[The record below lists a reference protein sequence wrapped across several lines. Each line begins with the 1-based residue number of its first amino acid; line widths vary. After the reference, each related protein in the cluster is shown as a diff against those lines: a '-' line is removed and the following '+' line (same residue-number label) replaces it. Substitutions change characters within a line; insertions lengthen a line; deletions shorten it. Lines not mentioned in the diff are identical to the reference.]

1 MVKVAQAYEV
11 VRINKRT
18 KEVKPEGHGKATRG
32 HELHL
37 RVGFRES
44 HDGRPLVCLYRLGQD
59 GLIMCGWEAHR

>member
-18 KEVKPEGHGKATRG
+18 KEVKPEGHVKATRG

-44 HDGRPLVCLYRLGQD
+44 HDGRPLVRLYRLGQD